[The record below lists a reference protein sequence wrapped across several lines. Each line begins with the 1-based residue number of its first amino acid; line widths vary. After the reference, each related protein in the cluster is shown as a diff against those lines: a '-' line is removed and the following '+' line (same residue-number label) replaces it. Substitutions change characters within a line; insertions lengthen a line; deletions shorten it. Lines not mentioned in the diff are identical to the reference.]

1 MKKNNVA
8 TGVLVAGV
16 AVLSAAMAE
25 QAYGQGLHGITIAK
39 GCVSPLCVGETTSC
53 EIQLGY
59 NDDFGDTIEIL
70 TAWDFQDL
78 GGDNV
83 RVPATGDLPIVM
95 VGGNTTCTVG
105 GSLPCMI
112 GPGGSTLSG
121 LPGDPQPGFVRF
133 RQDTYVVEPDD
144 PDLLRDQATVE
155 WEDLC
160 DDPDTSGCGVGVV
173 NPAPAPAST
182 VITRCDDDD
191 ECTTDVCELGEC
203 TFTPIECDDED
214 PCTTDE
220 CVLGICVFTTVD
232 CDDDDACTEDACD
245 PETGECIN
253 TPIFTCDDNDL
264 CTEDT
269 CDPVTGECVFTPIV
283 TCDDDDACTDDACN
297 PMTGEC
303 EYTPNYVCDD
313 GDECTEDT
321 CDPATGECVFTPIDP
336 PPPGCEE
343 GDGCTPGFW
352 KQSHHLMYWMNYSP
366 DDLYNDVFGVDGTG
380 DKTLLRALWSRGGHE
395 MALMRHAVAA
405 LLNAASDEVNYFY
418 TEAEVI
424 AMVQEAYATGEF
436 NDIKDMLEMENERG
450 CTVDKSGKK
459 PKTSRAGLFGRR

>member
-25 QAYGQGLHGITIAK
+25 QAYGQGLHGVTIAK

-53 EIQLGY
+53 DIQLGY

-70 TAWDFQDL
+70 TAWDVQDL

-83 RVPATGDLPIVM
+83 RVPDMGDLPIVA

-144 PDLLRDQATVE
+144 PDVLKDQATVE

-160 DDPDTSGCGVGVV
+160 DDPDTSGCGEGVV

-232 CDDDDACTEDACD
+232 CDDDDACTEDVCD
-245 PETGECIN
+245 PETGECK
-253 TPIFTCDDNDL
+253 
-264 CTEDT
+264 
-269 CDPVTGECVFTPIV
+269 
-283 TCDDDDACTDDACN
+283 
-297 PMTGEC
+297 
-303 EYTPNYVCDD
+303 YTPNYVCDD

-352 KQSHHLMYWMNYSP
+352 KQRHHLMYWMNYSP
-366 DDLYNDVFGVDGTG
+366 EDLFDDVFGVDGTG
-380 DKTLLRALWSRGGHE
+380 DKSLLGALWSRGGGE

-405 LLNAASDEVNYFY
+405 LLNAASDEVNYLY

-436 NDIKDMLEMENERG
+436 NDIKDMLEMENDRG

-459 PKTSRAGLFGRR
+459 PKTSRAGLFGPR

>member
-1 MKKNNVA
+1 MKRNRLVA
-8 TGVLVAGV
+8 GVLVAGV
-16 AVLSAAMAE
+16 AVLSVTTAE
-25 QAYGQGLHGITIAK
+25 QAYGQGLHGVSIAK

-53 EIQLGY
+53 DIQLGY
-59 NDDFGDTIEIL
+59 NDDFGDTIKIH
-70 TAWDFQDL
+70 TAWDIQDL

-83 RVPATGDLPIVM
+83 RVPAMGDLPIVM

-112 GPGGSTLSG
+112 GPGGSTLAG

-133 RQDTYVVEPDD
+133 RQNTYVVQPDD
-144 PDLLRDQATVE
+144 PDVLNDQATVE

-160 DDPDTSGCGVGVV
+160 DAPGTSGCGAGVI

-182 VITRCDDDD
+182 DITRCDDDD
-191 ECTTDVCELGEC
+191 ACTIDTCEAGVC
-203 TFTPIECDDED
+203 TFTPIECDDGD
-214 PCTTDE
+214 LCTTDE
-220 CVLGICVFTTVD
+220 CVLGVCVFTTVD
-232 CDDDDACTEDACD
+232 CNDDDACTEDSCD
-245 PETGECIN
+245 PA
-253 TPIFTCDDNDL
+253 
-264 CTEDT
+264 
-269 CDPVTGECVFTPIV
+269 TGECVNTLIV
-283 TCDDDDACTDDACN
+283 ICDDEDACTDDTCN

-313 GDECTEDT
+313 GDPCTEDT
-321 CDPATGECVFTPIDP
+321 CDPATGECVFTPIYP

-343 GDGCTPGFW
+343 EGAGCTPGFW
-352 KQSHHLMYWMNYSP
+352 KQPHHLMYWMNYSP
-366 DDLYNDVFGVDGTG
+366 DDLFDDVFGVDGTG

-405 LLNAASDEVNYFY
+405 LLNAASDEVNYLY

-436 NDIKDMLEMENERG
+436 NDVKDMLEMENERG
-450 CTVDKSGKK
+450 CTVDKSGRKSQ
-459 PKTSRAGLFGRR
+459 TSRAGLFGPR